1 MCRPLIAK
9 RRMAPDRSGSPS
21 GYFRGQVPPKICRIQ
36 LADELGE
43 RFVIGRDAI
52 QRFIEGR
59 HWMEA
64 LDLPTRVEDAAS
76 GQPTFLVA
84 QVIGGVAATLTV
96 GLAAGRFK
104 GPYGA
109 RLDAH
114 LRQLLELASA
124 VADLLGRHAQD
135 IQERELQVRRRRVFW
150 IDEMTAAL
158 EGAAA
163 TADDEGRERT
173 VCVTVTVA
181 DARSV
186 QNDQV
191 VEQRAIA
198 VGSVA

>member
-1 MCRPLIAK
+1 MAAGAIMKPQRLK
-9 RRMAPDRSGSPS
+9 RRRTAR
-21 GYFRGQVPPKICRIQ
+21 PKSR
-36 LADELGE
+36 
-43 RFVIGRDAI
+43 
-52 QRFIEGR
+52 
-59 HWMEA
+59 
-64 LDLPTRVEDAAS
+64 
-76 GQPTFLVA
+76 
-84 QVIGGVAATLTV
+84 TV
-96 GLAAGRFK
+96 GLAAGRCK
-104 GPYGA
+104 GPDGA

-163 TADDEGRERT
+163 TADDERRERT

-181 DARSV
+181 DARSI

-198 VGSVA
+198 VGRVAKLFQIVRK